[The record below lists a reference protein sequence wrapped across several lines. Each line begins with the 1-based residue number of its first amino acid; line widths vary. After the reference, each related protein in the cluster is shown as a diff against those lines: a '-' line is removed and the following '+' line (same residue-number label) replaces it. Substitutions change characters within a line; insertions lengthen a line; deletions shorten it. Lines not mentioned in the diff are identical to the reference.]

1 MIARRQQRGIA
12 LIVVVIIMTIV
23 TVLLAAL
30 AFNVAWMYRQR
41 RGEQVRL
48 TARSALTSA
57 AALARTRPPGS
68 ETVPLDIQ
76 PMLPRE
82 MSGSATLTPTTLNG
96 KPAWHV
102 TVQVESG
109 PHQAADELDIP
120 VPLLSDTRPAETQP
134 G

>member
-1 MIARRQQRGIA
+1 MIARRRQQRGIA

-48 TARSALTSA
+48 TARSALASA
-57 AALARTRPPGS
+57 AELASTRPPGS
-68 ETVPLDIQ
+68 EPVKLDIQ

-82 MSGSATLTPTTLNG
+82 MSGSATLTPTILNG

-102 TVQVESG
+102 SVQVESG
-109 PHQAADELDIP
+109 PHQAGDELDVAVSP
-120 VPLLSDTRPAETQP
+120 PSATQP
-134 G
+134 QPG